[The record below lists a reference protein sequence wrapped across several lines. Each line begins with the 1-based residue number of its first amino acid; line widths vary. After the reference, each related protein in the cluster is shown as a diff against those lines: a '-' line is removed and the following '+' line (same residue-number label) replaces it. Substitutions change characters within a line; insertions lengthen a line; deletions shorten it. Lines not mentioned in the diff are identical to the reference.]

1 MTFFRRTKIVATL
14 GPASEHPDVLRRLI
28 EAGVDVLRLNFSH
41 GTHAEKARQIEA
53 ARCIAADLERP
64 IAILQDL
71 QGPKIRVGPLR
82 SEFIVLKDG
91 ARILLYGDERAGT
104 DAEISVSYE
113 RLSDEVVPGDS
124 IFLDDGM
131 LELHV
136 VATGPGVIEAEVI
149 RGGRL
154 TAHKGVNLPG
164 VKLTAPA
171 LTPKDEVDL
180 RFGLS
185 VGIDMV
191 ALSFVRHPEDASD
204 ARRIIHEAGQE
215 VPLIAKI
222 EKREALGDIDRIL
235 LAFDGVMVARGDLG
249 VELAH
254 EKVPTA
260 QRHIIRK
267 ANAIGKP
274 VITAT
279 QMLET
284 MTYNTTPTRAEAS
297 DVANAVLDGSDAVML
312 SGETAIG
319 TFPVETVGT
328 MARIIREAELEV
340 RPMLPPALSR
350 EPNTNAF
357 CSAAARLAADIGA
370 SALAALT
377 RSGGTAQ
384 SLSSLRPHMPVFA
397 LCEREDIARHL
408 NLWRGIIPLVINRE
422 SAIEEASLTIARE
435 LRSKALL
442 PPGSDV
448 VVVGVAPESPEQRT
462 DFIRLITV

>member
-1 MTFFRRTKIVATL
+1 
-14 GPASEHPDVLRRLI
+14 
-28 EAGVDVLRLNFSH
+28 
-41 GTHAEKARQIEA
+41 
-53 ARCIAADLERP
+53 
-64 IAILQDL
+64 
-71 QGPKIRVGPLR
+71 
-82 SEFIVLKDG
+82 
-91 ARILLYGDERAGT
+91 
-104 DAEISVSYE
+104 
-113 RLSDEVVPGDS
+113 
-124 IFLDDGM
+124 
-131 LELHV
+131 
-136 VATGPGVIEAEVI
+136 
-149 RGGRL
+149 
-154 TAHKGVNLPG
+154 
-164 VKLTAPA
+164 
-171 LTPKDEVDL
+171 
-180 RFGLS
+180 
-185 VGIDMV
+185 
-191 ALSFVRHPEDASD
+191 
-204 ARRIIHEAGQE
+204 
-215 VPLIAKI
+215 
-222 EKREALGDIDRIL
+222 
-235 LAFDGVMVARGDLG
+235 
-249 VELAH
+249 
-254 EKVPTA
+254 
-260 QRHIIRK
+260 
-267 ANAIGKP
+267 
-274 VITAT
+274 
-279 QMLET
+279 